1 MPEVSLP
8 SILCYVAHYMCQ
20 LPDIIQDMYKAEFG
34 EPASSTTLTHLKRE
48 LMQAVWC
55 LLLDN
60 EFKAAY
66 QHGLMVE
73 CWDGIC

>member
-1 MPEVSLP
+1 M
-8 SILCYVAHYMCQ
+8 
-20 LPDIIQDMYKAEFG
+20 PDIIQDMYKAEFG

-55 LLLDN
+55 LLLDD

-66 QHGLMVE
+66 QHGLVVE
-73 CWDGIC
+73 CWDGICQCLFPHFFVYSANYPEK